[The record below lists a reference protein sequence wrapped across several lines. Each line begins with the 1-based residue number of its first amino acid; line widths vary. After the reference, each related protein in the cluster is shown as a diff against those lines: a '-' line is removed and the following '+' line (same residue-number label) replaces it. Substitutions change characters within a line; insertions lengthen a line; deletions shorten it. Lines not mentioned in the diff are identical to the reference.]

1 MVKKKEEDIPS
12 YHRTHQLTGVR
23 TIDER
28 EDGGRL
34 ANRLHVWGHSWI
46 LLHKQMDRVGLFKLS
61 LSNTQLLGGNYKV
74 LVN

>member
-12 YHRTHQLTGVR
+12 YNRTHQLTGVR

-28 EDGGRL
+28 EDGGHL

-46 LLHKQMDRVGLFKLS
+46 LHKQMDCVGLFKLS
-61 LSNTQLLGGNYKV
+61 LSNTQLLGGTYKV